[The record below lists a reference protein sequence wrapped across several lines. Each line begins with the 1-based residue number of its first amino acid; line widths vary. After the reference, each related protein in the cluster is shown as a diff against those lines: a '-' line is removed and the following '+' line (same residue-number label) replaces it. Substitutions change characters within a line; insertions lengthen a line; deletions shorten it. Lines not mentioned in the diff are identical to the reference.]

1 MARLE
6 FVAGVLDG
14 LEMLEAGMAAAPD
27 IIAERFLHSTLVDEP
42 RPPWESGELRN
53 SGAVYIGGRL
63 HMTTADLAATDWQ
76 VERLLAPNPA
86 FFGVGTGKFAEST
99 GRAKGR
105 HKKLGPLV
113 PQLLRG
119 DKLHIGFM
127 KYYKGLSKSDFT
139 LRNKITVMYQA
150 PHALLMHEWAGNF
163 SDAKSGA
170 HFISSKAFMLEY
182 KVAFAYKGLY

>member
-1 MARLE
+1 MPRLE

-14 LEMLEAGMAAAPD
+14 LAMLEAGMDAAPE
-27 IIAERFLHSTLVDEP
+27 IIAEKFLHSTLVDEP
-42 RPPWESGELRN
+42 RPPWETGELRN

-63 HMTTADLAATDWQ
+63 HMTTTDLAATDWTVQ
-76 VERLLAPNPA
+76 GLLEPNPA
-86 FFGVGTGKFAEST
+86 FFDVETGEYAKST

-105 HKKLGPLV
+105 HLGGKPLV
-113 PQLLRG
+113 PSLLRG
-119 DKLHIGFM
+119 GKLRRGLMGFG
-127 KYYKGLSKSDFT
+127 KGYTRKTFT

-150 PHALLMHEWAGNF
+150 PHALLMHEWPGNF

-170 HFISSKAFMLEY
+170 HFITAKAFMLEY